1 MTLKQNQ
8 EVLFYVKRHRCYIK
22 GTVKQLPEF
31 DETLNCMIC
40 TIKDETGSNW
50 AVQPELITTQIKKGM
65 KIFNSKTFKIEI
77 VQ

>member
-1 MTLKQNQ
+1 
-8 EVLFYVKRHRCYIK
+8 
-22 GTVKQLPEF
+22 
-31 DETLNCMIC
+31 MIC